1 MSCIRVRVV
10 AVSLATAAL
19 TAGPLATGPEA
30 APRDDAREVNLLD
43 IDRRLEDLAREV
55 APSVVQVI
63 AAGYAAGG
71 GALLSR
77 ARSYGSGAIVDPEG
91 WIVTNAHVIEGAR
104 TLHVELLRLREPD
117 EEGSILRP
125 RSRRLPAR
133 VMGLDLE
140 TDLAVLKVDAAGLP
154 ALALADSDDLRQ
166 GQLVLAF
173 GSPLGLENS
182 ASLGIV
188 SSVARQLEPESPM
201 IYIQTDASINPG
213 NSGGPLVDV
222 RGRMV
227 GLNTLIATQ
236 SGGHEGIGFAAPSN
250 IVRAVVDQIR
260 RDGRVRRGIIG
271 VRAQTITRE
280 LGAGLKLGVHSGVV
294 LSDVVPGS
302 PAEIA
307 GLKVGDIVVALD
319 GKPMEN
325 ARQLDVNVYQHALGD
340 TVTLDVVRSGTRFTY
355 TVTVVERP
363 RDPERFTSLVTPDR
377 NLVPRLGVLA
387 IELDE
392 ELLKQAGNLRRREGV
407 LVAARSGGSPGGD
420 EGLQPG
426 DVIYAINGVSVRS
439 LAELRSEVGRPGPG
453 SSLVFQVERR
463 SLLLYIVVDLD

>member
-1 MSCIRVRVV
+1 MSRIRVPVV
-10 AVSLATAAL
+10 VVSLAVAAV
-19 TAGPLATGPEA
+19 AGGTLVPGLGA
-30 APRDDAREVNLLD
+30 APQDDALAVNLLD
-43 IDRRLEDLAREV
+43 IDRRLEDLSREV
-55 APSVVQVI
+55 APSVVQII
-63 AAGYAAGG
+63 ASGYAAGG

-77 ARSYGSGAIVDPEG
+77 AKSYGSGAIVDPDG

-104 TLHVELLRLREPD
+104 TLHVELLRLREPE

-133 VMGLDLE
+133 VVGYDLE

-154 ALALADSDDLRQ
+154 ALPLGDSDYLRQ

-182 ASLGIV
+182 ASMGIV

-236 SGGHEGIGFAAPSN
+236 SGGNEGIGFAAPSN

-280 LGAGLKLGVHSGVV
+280 LGDGLKLGVTSGVV

-302 PAEIA
+302 PADIA
-307 GLKVGDIVVALD
+307 GLKVGDIVVSLD

-325 ARQLDVNVYQHALGD
+325 ARQLDVNVYQHARGD
-340 TVTLDVVRSGTRFTY
+340 TVTLVVVRSGTRLTY

-363 RDPERFTSLVTPDR
+363 RDPERFTSLVTPER
-377 NLVPRLGVLA
+377 NLVTRLGVLA
-387 IELDE
+387 IELDQ
-392 ELLKQAGNLRRREGV
+392 ELLKQAGSLRRREGV
-407 LVAARSGGSPGGD
+407 LVAARSGGGPGGD

-426 DVIYAINGVSVRS
+426 DVVYAIDGVSVRS
-439 LAELRSEVGRPGPG
+439 LAELRTEVNRPGPG

-463 SLLLYIVVDLD
+463 SRLMYIVVELD